1 MATADS
7 DTPATI
13 KKSGR
18 VNTTLNRIIRTTT
31 LLVLFSFI
39 ASTVDAA
46 PRLRRSESERDEKK
60 SDYIFLE
67 ALNYQQQNKPDAFF
81 TLIEEAYRLNPSDL
95 YLGLQYGIKQIYESN
110 GDSLQVLRG
119 LGLMENFLA
128 ENPDDIYNTLTYASL
143 SSQLG
148 HEEKALLAWDNL
160 YRRNPDRPE
169 VGGMYAQTLAQT
181 GDTANIQ
188 KAIDIY
194 NDIERSEGINSNIS
208 TRKMSLFYALKDTLS
223 VKREMRALLATS
235 TRSSDIATL
244 AGQLYLQL
252 GDRDSALVFLNRAVE
267 LDPTNGAAVFSRAK
281 YYDET
286 GDSARYDSE
295 VVKALQLPDLELE
308 SKMGILYNYVAKLAT
323 DTLQQPR
330 VESMFLSMIR
340 QYPHEANVRNLY
352 GDYLINIKKYGP
364 AAEQISYALDS
375 DPSDVKRWQQLG
387 SLYYLDKDYDK
398 SLATAKKALKY
409 HPAATALYN
418 IASSAL
424 LKKKEYD
431 EALSYL
437 KKGLSHIDSTDTK
450 GLSEMI
456 TSIGDAYNMMGR
468 QDTAFNYYER
478 ALSLDP
484 DNLLALNNYAYNL
497 ALTDRDLDKA
507 LTMIE
512 KVIKE
517 NPESSTS
524 LDTYAWVLYKQKK
537 YDRAREIIDGALAN
551 NDENDDSPEIYEH
564 AGDIYFMDGKPDEA
578 IDFWKK
584 ALKLDPENELLQKKV
599 KHKTFF
605 YK

>member
-1 MATADS
+1 M
-7 DTPATI
+7 
-13 KKSGR
+13 
-18 VNTTLNRIIRTTT
+18 NTTLNRIIRTTT

-46 PRLRRSESERDEKK
+46 PRLRRSEAERDEKK

-160 YRRNPDRPE
+160 YRRNPDRPK

-208 TRKMSLFYALKDTLS
+208 TRKMSLFYALKDTLA

-235 TRSSDIATL
+235 PRSSDIATL

-437 KKGLSHIDSTDTK
+437 KKGLSHIDSADTK

-537 YDRAREIIDGALAN
+537 YDKAREIIDGALAN

>member
-1 MATADS
+1 
-7 DTPATI
+7 
-13 KKSGR
+13 
-18 VNTTLNRIIRTTT
+18 
-31 LLVLFSFI
+31 
-39 ASTVDAA
+39 
-46 PRLRRSESERDEKK
+46 
-60 SDYIFLE
+60 
-67 ALNYQQQNKPDAFF
+67 
-81 TLIEEAYRLNPSDL
+81 
-95 YLGLQYGIKQIYESN
+95 
-110 GDSLQVLRG
+110 
-119 LGLMENFLA
+119 
-128 ENPDDIYNTLTYASL
+128 
-143 SSQLG
+143 
-148 HEEKALLAWDNL
+148 
-160 YRRNPDRPE
+160 
-169 VGGMYAQTLAQT
+169 
-181 GDTANIQ
+181 
-188 KAIDIY
+188 
-194 NDIERSEGINSNIS
+194 
-208 TRKMSLFYALKDTLS
+208 MSLFYALKDTLA

-235 TRSSDIATL
+235 PRSSDIATL

-375 DPSDVKRWQQLG
+375 DPSNVKRWQQLG

-398 SLATAKKALKY
+398 SLATAEKALKY

-437 KKGLSHIDSTDTK
+437 KKGLSHIDSADTK

-537 YDRAREIIDGALAN
+537 YDKAREIIDGALAN

>member
-1 MATADS
+1 M
-7 DTPATI
+7 
-13 KKSGR
+13 
-18 VNTTLNRIIRTTT
+18 NTTLNRIIRTTT
-31 LLVLFSFI
+31 LFVLFSFI
-39 ASTVDAA
+39 ASTVEAA
-46 PRLRRSESERDEKK
+46 PRLRRSEAERDEKK

-208 TRKMSLFYALKDTLS
+208 TRKMSLFYALKDTLA

-235 TRSSDIATL
+235 PRSSDIATL

-398 SLATAKKALKY
+398 SLATAEKALKY

-437 KKGLSHIDSTDTK
+437 KKGLSHIDSADTK

-512 KVIKE
+512 KVIQE

-537 YDRAREIIDGALAN
+537 YDKAREIIDGALAN